1 MKSDKTLP
9 TEKIVGVAHPR
20 LVRRLVFFT
29 MVQHPCEGWMR
40 VGKAFSTKE
49 AARGWVP
56 FVRKAWRGLRT
67 KVSQCTLTWQDGKLT
82 AESVKVLDEK
92 FNMDAPDSP
101 PNVPALAQSGGEKT
115 KPKEENS

>member
-1 MKSDKTLP
+1 MTTNSNSAEAEQPASADC
-9 TEKIVGVAHPR
+9 VSR
-20 LVRRLVFFT
+20 LVRRVVFFT

-40 VGKAFSTKE
+40 VGKAFATKK

-56 FVRKAWRGLRT
+56 FVRKAWRGLST

-82 AESVKVLDEK
+82 AESVKVFDEK

-101 PNVPALAQSGGEKT
+101 PNASLSHGDESATPTAR
-115 KPKEENS
+115 

>member
-1 MKSDKTLP
+1 MKLQSNIEAAETAQTTDSP
-9 TEKIVGVAHPR
+9 AVVHERPI
-20 LVRRLVFFT
+20 RRLVFFT

-40 VGKAFSTKE
+40 VGKAFATKE

-101 PNVPALAQSGGEKT
+101 PNS
-115 KPKEENS
+115 